1 MRGLET
7 EGFVH
12 LYGLAPVLSALKAR
26 QRDFSPREQREDT
39 ITDGNT
45 VQSSGSDY
53 FGRDDEED
61 KEDFND
67 LDPDFDAFQPAPAAA
82 TKVARKPEAQF
93 TPYLFLQD
101 RSMGSN
107 SGRSGEKMAA
117 AAEVKQLA
125 EEIGLPV
132 HYTDKGH
139 LNALSGSR
147 PHQVRADPT

>member
-1 MRGLET
+1 MRGLEA

-26 QRDFSPREQREDT
+26 QRDFAPREQREDT

-45 VQSSGSDY
+45 VRESGSDY
-53 FGRDDEED
+53 FGRDEEDDEEN
-61 KEDFND
+61 FND
-67 LDPDFDAFQPAPAAA
+67 FDPDFDAFQPAPAAT
-82 TKVARKPEAQF
+82 TKAARKPEAQF

-107 SGRSGEKMAA
+107 SGRSGDKMAA
-117 AAEVKQLA
+117 AAEVKKLA
-125 EEIGLPV
+125 DELGLPV

-147 PHQVRADPT
+147 PHQVRADAT